1 MRALLSGLLLFCTVG
16 LFAQNFDDY
25 FSQRTL
31 RIDYLHIGNK
41 HQEAVEIAAYKTRDG
56 WTGTHKFLLEPNRY
70 GDVLFEAFDSLTMTP
85 IYSRSYSCLFNEY
98 RTTIEGE
105 TIVDTFEECI
115 NMPMPKQ
122 TILYRFSSFDRYK
135 KQTKLYEGYFNPQQ
149 EILGS
154 TPPKPYQHMDL
165 QVMDLHIGGK
175 AEDCL
180 DILFI
185 PDGYSKEDK
194 ELLENDMHRF
204 CSYIMNCSPYKELAE
219 HVNIRAIKGF
229 SEESGITN
237 PNQNL
242 YKKTLLNSSFN
253 VLNLDRYL
261 MCLHVWHLNNIA
273 DLAPHDAIVI
283 IANTAKYG
291 GGGIFNFYCTVNNI
305 GAYSDYVIV
314 HELGHLIGG
323 LADEY
328 YTSEVSVRDYYPEGV
343 EPVEPNLTT
352 LTDFDSKWKKMVDSD
367 TPIPTPATSAYRKT
381 IGVFEGGGYVAQG
394 VYRPCQQCT
403 MKDLLY
409 NHFCPVC
416 KQTLT
421 EVIHYYMNSEE

>member
-41 HQEAVEIAAYKTRDG
+41 HQEAVEISAYKTREG
-56 WTGTHKFLLEPNRY
+56 WTGTRQFLIEPNRY
-70 GDVLFEAFDSLTMTP
+70 GDVLFEAFDSLTMVP

-98 RTTIEGE
+98 RTTVEGE

-135 KQTKLYEGYFNPQQ
+135 KKTQLYEGYFNPKH
-149 EILGS
+149 ELMSS
-154 TPPKPYQHMDL
+154 TPSKPYQVMDL
-165 QVMDLHIGGK
+165 KVMNLHIGGK

-185 PDGYSKEDK
+185 PDGYSKDDK
-194 ELLENDMHRF
+194 ELMESDMRRF
-204 CSYIMNCSPYKELAE
+204 SSYIMNCSPYKELAE
-219 HVNIRAIKGF
+219 HVNIRAIKGY
-229 SEESGITN
+229 SEEPGITN
-237 PNQNL
+237 PNTNT
-242 YKKTLLNSSFN
+242 YRKTLLNSSFN
-253 VLNLDRYL
+253 TINLDRYL
-261 MCLHVWHLNNIA
+261 MCLHVWKLNDIA
-273 DLAPHDAIVI
+273 DFAPHDVIVI

-305 GAYSDYVIV
+305 GTHSDYVIV
-314 HELGHLIGG
+314 HELGHLLGG

-352 LTDFDSKWKKMVDSD
+352 LVDFDNKWKKLVSSD
-367 TPIPTPATSAYRKT
+367 TPIPTPATPAYRET
-381 IGVFEGGGYVAQG
+381 TGVFEGGGYVAKG
-394 VYRPCQQCT
+394 VFRPCQKCT

-416 KQTLT
+416 KQTLI
-421 EVIHYYMNSEE
+421 EVIKYYTND